1 MENTHA
7 IIGSNSFCVEITVT
21 TVKKTHN
28 KAQKGIDSVKA
39 LPTGPSEVIP
49 HRAVAKMITDR
60 PITPTDAKW
69 KPKATTNQITQQ
81 N

>member
-1 MENTHA
+1 M
-7 IIGSNSFCVEITVT
+7 
-21 TVKKTHN
+21 
-28 KAQKGIDSVKA
+28 KA

-49 HRAVAKMITDR
+49 QRAVAKMITDR

-69 KPKATTNQITQQ
+69 KPKATTNQITQH